1 MKLLFNWL
9 DALLTEL
16 RDRKVDVVR
25 ILPTI
30 ELDTSPRTDGVTHVV
45 ACVLVTAALDDH
57 QWAEWRHWVGRAV
70 AEADRGGGVQLPV
83 SLRDRRD
90 RALADVS
97 KRVDDAGF
105 QIREGIVTHDTGVMD
120 CFAPAGAEPAL
131 GAREH
136 VAAELPRNRVAAGL
150 CGVPHAIEREQDE
163 AARGRRVG
171 LVLLAALV
179 ASLIA
184 GITGALAA
192 VRLGW
197 IPRP

>member
-1 MKLLFNWL
+1 MKLVFDSL
-9 DALLTEL
+9 DALLVEL

-25 ILPTI
+25 ISPAI
-30 ELDTSPRTDGVTHVV
+30 EFDTGLRTDGVPHVV
-45 ACVLVTAALDDH
+45 ARVLVTAALGDH

-70 AEADRGGGVQLPV
+70 AEAGLGGGVQFPAT
-83 SLRDRRD
+83 LRDRRD
-90 RALADVS
+90 RALAEIS

-120 CFAPAGAEPAL
+120 CFAPPGAEPAL
-131 GAREH
+131 SAREH
-136 VAAELPRNRVAAGL
+136 VAAELPRNRVAAAL

-171 LVLLAALV
+171 LVMLAVLV

-192 VRLGW
+192 VRLGL
-197 IPRP
+197 IPGP